1 MAVLDHLEPKNVFS
15 FFEEIAAIPH
25 GSGNT
30 KAISDY
36 LADFAFAHALEYHQ
50 DAMNNIII
58 IKEATPGYEK
68 VPPVIL
74 QGHMDM
80 VCDLAPDCTKDMTRE
95 GLDLACTE
103 DYVYAKGTTLGGDD
117 GIGMALALAILA
129 SEDLAHPRLE
139 VVITADEE
147 IGMLGALGLDVSRL
161 TAKTLIN
168 LDSETEDTFFVS
180 CAGGNLTHLTMPIKR
195 GPYPGTPLTVSVS
208 GLRGGHSGI
217 DIHLGRGNAIQLL
230 GRVLAE
236 AAGYTDFRI
245 VDVKGGGR
253 ENAIPSEA
261 QAVIVALDPA
271 GIEKACARM
280 DEILKKELATPDP
293 GVTVTVQPA
302 GEALPM
308 SRKSS
313 DDLLFLLTCT
323 PNGVQVMS
331 PDIPDLVQ
339 TSLNL
344 GTIAVGDLE
353 VDLGFCLRSS
363 VDTQTRMLVDRLMQF
378 SMVVDGDIQVS
389 GEYPGWPF
397 RTDSP
402 LRELMTQVYVEQFG
416 KEPKIKAIHAGA
428 ECGVFAG
435 KIPGLDCLC
444 ISPDMTGL
452 HTYHEKLYIESTQRI
467 WNLVTETLKRMK

>member
-1 MAVLDHLEPKNVFS
+1 MAVLEHLEPKKVFS
-15 FFEEIAAIPH
+15 YFEEIAAIPH

-80 VCDLAPDCTKDMTRE
+80 VCDLAPDCTKNMETE

-103 DYVYAKGTTLGGDD
+103 EYVYAKGTTLGGDD
-117 GIGMALALAILA
+117 GIAVAMTLAILD
-129 SEDLAHPRLE
+129 SDDLSHPRLE
-139 VVITADEE
+139 VVLTVDEE
-147 IGMLGALGLDVSRL
+147 IGLLGAMGLDASPL
-161 TAKTLIN
+161 TAKRLIS
-168 LDSETEDTFFVS
+168 LDSETEDTIFVS
-180 CAGGNLTHLTMPIKR
+180 CAGGNVSRLTMPLTR
-195 GPYPGTPLTVSVS
+195 APYEGTPLALSVG
-208 GLRGGHSGI
+208 GLLGGHSGVE
-217 DIHLGRGNAIQLL
+217 IHLGRGNAIQIL
-230 GRVLAE
+230 GRVLA
-236 AAGYTDFRI
+236 AAARETDLRI
-245 VDVKGGGR
+245 VTVNGGAR

-261 QAVIVALDPA
+261 QAVVLAKDPDA
-271 GIEKACARM
+271 VERVCARM
-280 DEILKKELATPDP
+280 DAVLKSELATPDP
-293 GVTVTVQPA
+293 GVAVTVQP
-302 GEALPM
+302 GEHGLALDQATTQ
-308 SRKSS
+308 KV
-313 DDLLFLLTCT
+313 LFLLACA

-344 GTIAVGDLE
+344 GALVCGEDSL
-353 VDLGFCLRSS
+353 DAGFSLRSS
-363 VDTQTRMLVDRLMQF
+363 VDTQMQMLVERLELLAAQL
-378 SMVVDGDIQVS
+378 GGTLEVS
-389 GEYPGWPF
+389 GQYPGWPF
-397 RTDSP
+397 RPDSP

-416 KEPKIKAIHAGA
+416 REPKIKAVHAGA
-428 ECGVFAG
+428 ECGVFSG

-452 HTYHEKLYIESTQRI
+452 HTYHEKLYIASTQRI
-467 WNLVTETLKRMK
+467 WKLVIETLKRMK

>member
-1 MAVLDHLEPKNVFS
+1 MAVLEHLEPKKVFS
-15 FFEEIAAIPH
+15 YFEEIAAIPH

-80 VCDLAPDCTKDMTRE
+80 VCDLAPDCTKNMETE

-103 DYVYAKGTTLGGDD
+103 EYIYAKGTTLGGDD
-117 GIGMALALAILA
+117 GVAVAMTLAILD
-129 SEDLAHPRLE
+129 SDDLSHPRLE
-139 VVITADEE
+139 VVLTVDEE
-147 IGMLGALGLDVSRL
+147 IGLLGAMGLDASPL
-161 TAKTLIN
+161 TAKRLIS
-168 LDSETEDTFFVS
+168 LDSETEDTIFVS
-180 CAGGNLTHLTMPIKR
+180 CAGGNVSRLTMPLTR
-195 GPYPGTPLTVSVS
+195 APYEGTPLALSVG
-208 GLRGGHSGI
+208 GLLGGHSGVE
-217 DIHLGRGNAIQLL
+217 IHLGRGNAIQLL
-230 GRVLAE
+230 GRVLA
-236 AAGYTDFRI
+236 AAARETDLRI
-245 VDVKGGGR
+245 VTVNGGAR

-261 QAVIVALDPA
+261 QAVVLAKDPDAVTAL
-271 GIEKACARM
+271 CARM
-280 DEILKKELATPDP
+280 DALLKAELATPDP
-293 GVTVTVQPA
+293 GVTVTAQPA
-302 GEALPM
+302 QDGLALDEETT
-308 SRKSS
+308 RRV
-313 DDLLFLLTCT
+313 LFLLACA

-344 GTIAVGDLE
+344 GALVCGEDSL
-353 VDLGFCLRSS
+353 DAGFSLRSS
-363 VDTQTRMLVDRLMQF
+363 VDTQMQMLVERLELLAAQLGG
-378 SMVVDGDIQVS
+378 SLEVS
-389 GEYPGWPF
+389 GQYPGWPF
-397 RTDSP
+397 RPDSP

-416 KEPKIKAIHAGA
+416 REPKIKAVHAGA
-428 ECGVFAG
+428 ECGVFSG

-452 HTYHEKLYIESTQRI
+452 HTYHEKLYIASTQRI
-467 WNLVTETLKRMK
+467 WNLVIETLKRMK

>member
-1 MAVLDHLEPKNVFS
+1 MAVLEHLEPKKVFS
-15 FFEEIAAIPH
+15 YFEEIAAIPH

-80 VCDLAPDCTKDMTRE
+80 VCDLAPDCTKNMETE

-103 DYVYAKGTTLGGDD
+103 EYIYAKGTTLGGDD
-117 GIGMALALAILA
+117 GVAVAMTLAILD
-129 SEDLAHPRLE
+129 SDDLSHPRLE
-139 VVITADEE
+139 VVLTVDEE
-147 IGMLGALGLDVSRL
+147 IGLLGAMGLDASPL
-161 TAKTLIN
+161 TAKRLIS
-168 LDSETEDTFFVS
+168 LDSETEDTIFVS
-180 CAGGNLTHLTMPIKR
+180 CAGGNVSRLTMPLTR
-195 GPYPGTPLTVSVS
+195 APYEGTPLALSVG
-208 GLRGGHSGI
+208 GLLGGHSGVE
-217 DIHLGRGNAIQLL
+217 IHLGRGNAIQIL
-230 GRVLAE
+230 GRVLA
-236 AAGYTDFRI
+236 AAARETDLRI
-245 VDVKGGGR
+245 VTVNGGAR

-261 QAVIVALDPA
+261 RAVVLAKDPDAVTAL
-271 GIEKACARM
+271 CARM
-280 DEILKKELATPDP
+280 DALLKAELATPDP
-293 GVTVTVQPA
+293 GVTVTAQPA
-302 GEALPM
+302 QDGLALDEETT
-308 SRKSS
+308 RRV
-313 DDLLFLLTCT
+313 LFLLACA

-344 GTIAVGDLE
+344 GALVCGEDSL
-353 VDLGFCLRSS
+353 DAGFSLRSS
-363 VDTQTRMLVDRLMQF
+363 VDTQMQMLVERLELLAAQL
-378 SMVVDGDIQVS
+378 GGTLEVS
-389 GEYPGWPF
+389 GQYPGWPF
-397 RTDSP
+397 RPDSP

-416 KEPKIKAIHAGA
+416 REPKIKAVHAGA
-428 ECGVFAG
+428 ECGVFSG

-452 HTYHEKLYIESTQRI
+452 HTYHEKLYIASTQRI
-467 WNLVTETLKRMK
+467 WNLVIETLKRMK